1 MLARVAENIY
11 WLSRYLERAEN
22 TVRLVETH
30 SSMLLDL
37 ADQNEHSDWIPLVRI
52 NALDEEFAKRHT
64 HASEVAV
71 CDFLL
76 ADSENSGSLTNCFV
90 AIHNNLRSCRDIL
103 PRSSYEA
110 INSTCR
116 LVKGTVLN
124 TATTATSRNAYLSS
138 IRTRLL
144 AISADLDSNMCH
156 DIAFRFM
163 SMGRGIER
171 ADMTS
176 RIIDVQSSRLAFY
189 INDDENEALL
199 QQRWVFVLRTLS
211 ALQMYR
217 QNVRRPIN
225 GPDTLTFLLL
235 NSKLPRSYLYCLE
248 HLDECLTEL
257 SNHDAPRKAVE
268 TLRQRL
274 NDQDLAMLAEQPMQ
288 LHGFIDTLQQGM
300 QDIAVAIAETYFLP
314 PQDT

>member
-1 MLARVAENIY
+1 LLARVAENIY

-110 INSTCR
+110 INSTC
-116 LVKGTVLN
+116 
-124 TATTATSRNAYLSS
+124 
-138 IRTRLL
+138 
-144 AISADLDSNMCH
+144 
-156 DIAFRFM
+156 RFM

-300 QDIAVAIAETYFLP
+300 QDIAVAIAVTYFLP